1 MSEKLVCGDK
11 KHAGG
16 KMVRVCVVIGE
27 KGVLDAFVTG
37 DFFVEPDEAYEK
49 LEEELRRVL
58 VKTSDPERL
67 REALSRALESS
78 NAKLHGVEVEDFI
91 EAAKRALE
99 AGS

>member
-1 MSEKLVCGDK
+1 
-11 KHAGG
+11 
-16 KMVRVCVVIGE
+16 MVRVCVVIGE

-58 VKTSDPERL
+58 VETGDPERL
-67 REALSRALESS
+67 REALNRVLESS
-78 NAKLHGVEVEDFI
+78 NVRLHGVEAEDFV
-91 EAAKRALE
+91 EAAKRALD

>member
-1 MSEKLVCGDK
+1 MCGDK

-58 VKTSDPERL
+58 VETGDPERL
-67 REALSRALESS
+67 REALNRVLESS
-78 NAKLHGVEVEDFI
+78 NARLHGVEAEDFV
-91 EAAKRALE
+91 EAAKRALD
-99 AGS
+99 ASS